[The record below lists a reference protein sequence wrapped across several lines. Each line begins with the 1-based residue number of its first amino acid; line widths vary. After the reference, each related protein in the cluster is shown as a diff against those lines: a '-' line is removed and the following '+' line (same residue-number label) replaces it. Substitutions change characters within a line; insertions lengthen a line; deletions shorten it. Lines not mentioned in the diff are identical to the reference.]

1 MKTETTNHKNYEKP
15 AVQEIQIAEDV
26 QLLHVSN
33 YDGAETDWVIW

>member
-1 MKTETTNHKNYEKP
+1 MNTEKINHKSYVKP
-15 AVQEIQIAEDV
+15 AIQEIQIAEDV